1 MKAPRISIRYLLL
14 GAVLLTMLGS
24 VGVWLAIGL
33 RDDARRIRSE
43 AEQHARAELSRL
55 VVLAEREA
63 VSNLSVLEE
72 LVVLSTT
79 DPRVKHALIFKP
91 DARVL
96 SSSLRSEKGRFAADL
111 PEIEPAWFDGLRQS
125 GQAQLLEL
133 NEGRQL
139 VLAQAFNW
147 PAESSEMR
155 GFGQGVVLLKLDL
168 SPALTRLFR
177 ESVEQRLWQ
186 LVWLALTCLL
196 LLLGLDRIVVRPLHQ
211 LGEATRALGA
221 GDLTRQVQ
229 PTLAAELRDAGD
241 AFNQMAASLA
251 QSLRLLAANEHRQR
265 ELFAYA
271 PDAMLTV
278 TPEGLIESF
287 NAAAG
292 ALFGYTEAQAVGQ
305 PLAMLMPAAYR
316 AAHVQHMAR
325 FANESSLGRPMSSGR
340 VVEGLHRDGRRLHL
354 EVGIARISQGDRWS
368 FTAVAREV
376 SARLN
381 LESELERH
389 RHHLEDLVAQ
399 RTLQLSEATRRAE
412 AANASKSE
420 FLANMSHEIRTPMN
434 AVLGSTSLMQRDLS
448 ALQGLAPEASL
459 AQLVQ
464 RLHQID
470 QAGRHL
476 LALLND
482 LLDLSKIDA
491 GKLPLVVADFALQAL
506 AQDMLHLVQERA
518 SEQGVDLILDLEGA
532 PAVLRGDGMRLGQ
545 ILLNYLSNAV
555 RFTHNGRVTLRARLL
570 WQDSSTQRMRFEVED
585 QGIGLSPAQQARL
598 FHVFEQAD
606 QDTAH
611 HYGGTGLGLAIA
623 RRLAEL
629 MGGEVGVNSQVGK
642 GSCFWV
648 ELPLESTQQTVP
660 PAPPSQ
666 VGEQALERLRSLGPR
681 RILLVDDVAIN
692 QEIARDLL
700 QDAGLHVS
708 VAGDGVQ
715 ALELAQAQPEPFD
728 LILMDL
734 RMPRMGGIEAT
745 RELRKLP
752 AYAQVPVVA
761 LTAQAFDEDRE
772 ACEQAGMSD
781 HLSKPVLPERLY
793 ATLLHWLAPKLQP
806 QAEALSPPPEPNEAE
821 LPEALLAMKGFDPSA
836 AKRLLGKRL
845 GRLPALLARFGR
857 EQADACARIQE
868 ALASGDRETAQRIA
882 HSLKGT
888 AASLGLVA
896 LSEVAG
902 QVERSLKED
911 MPLDLGPLERL
922 LAQDAPRLAALVP
935 L

>member
-1 MKAPRISIRYLLL
+1 LNHRYLLFNPAAQRL
-14 GAVLLTMLGS
+14 SGLSAEQVDGQSDEDLLPADQARTFLAQDKEVLTEGRTLRFEMETDGPDPRTISVVKAPLRGDDGQIVGLFGIGHDITAVKQGEARLRASDARFRTLFDESGVAMVIVDLESGQITGANQQALRETGCHSPSEMAQLPFAPAPYSREDAFANIAALQARWAKGEPALHRQEWLNARRDGSHYWIDLQLRVIELDGRPVLLS
-24 VGVWLAIGL
+24 VGVDIDE
-33 RDDARRIRSE
+33 RKQIE
-43 AEQHARAELSRL
+43 AELGKLSL
-55 VVLAEREA
+55 AVEQSPVSVLITDRSGCIEYVNAAFTKATGYSQREA
-63 VSNLSVLEE
+63 TGRRANLLASGQTPPQVYA
-72 LVVLSTT
+72 
-79 DPRVKHALIFKP
+79 DMWKALQT
-91 DARVL
+91 
-96 SSSLRSEKGRFAADL
+96 GRPWQGQLHNRRKSGEQYIDEVIIH
-111 PEIEPAWFDGLRQS
+111 PLRQAD
-125 GQAQLLEL
+125 GFVTNYVAWQED
-133 NEGRQL
+133 
-139 VLAQAFNW
+139 V
-147 PAESSEMR
+147 SER
-155 GFGQGVVLLKLDL
+155 
-168 SPALTRLFR
+168 
-177 ESVEQRLWQ
+177 
-186 LVWLALTCLL
+186 LALQ
-196 LLLGLDRIVVRPLHQ
+196 D
-211 LGEATRALGA
+211 
-221 GDLTRQVQ
+221 
-229 PTLAAELRDAGD
+229 ELI
-241 AFNQMAASLA
+241 Q
-251 QSLRLLAANEHRQR
+251 HRR
-265 ELFAYA
+265 
-271 PDAMLTV
+271 
-278 TPEGLIESF
+278 
-287 NAAAG
+287 
-292 ALFGYTEAQAVGQ
+292 
-305 PLAMLMPAAYR
+305 
-316 AAHVQHMAR
+316 
-325 FANESSLGRPMSSGR
+325 
-340 VVEGLHRDGRRLHL
+340 
-354 EVGIARISQGDRWS
+354 
-368 FTAVAREV
+368 
-376 SARLN
+376 
-381 LESELERH
+381 
-389 RHHLEDLVAQ
+389 HLEDLVAQ

-459 AQLVQ
+459 AQLGQ

-518 SEQGVDLILDLEGA
+518 SEQGVDLTLDLEGA

-585 QGIGLSPAQQARL
+585 QGIGLSAAQQARL

-629 MGGEVGVNSQVGK
+629 MGGEVGVSSQVGK

-648 ELPLESTQQTVP
+648 ELPLEPTQQTVP
-660 PAPPSQ
+660 PAPPAQ

-793 ATLLHWLAPKLQP
+793 ATLLHWLAPKPQPKPQP
-806 QAEALSPPPEPNEAE
+806 QTQALSPPQEPKEAE

-896 LSEVAG
+896 LSAVAG
-902 QVERSLKED
+902 QIERSLKED